1 MLYVN
6 GQAISPEHIAA
17 EQVRL
22 RPEYERCFAQM
33 ESEAKQRQLE
43 DWARENII
51 EAVLLRQAAR
61 QQMVID
67 PQQSNEAYQR
77 IVSEKGGAE
86 KWNLFLAEQSLTEQQ
101 ARQDIDSELQTQM
114 LIQKIES
121 SAAKPG
127 EKQIRQFYHKHVDR
141 FTVPQMFRASH
152 IVKHPSQ
159 TVSKEEQKRHLEGV
173 LSRLKEGEDFSALA
187 SQFSDCPERGGDL
200 GCFVQ
205 GQMVDAFEAAVL
217 TLEPG
222 QVSDI
227 FETEFGL
234 HIAKLTD
241 KRPPR
246 PCPIEQVCQVIEE
259 ELSREHK
266 QKAME
271 LFLDSLRSKAVI
283 EEK

>member
-6 GQAISPEHIAA
+6 GQQISPEQIAA
-17 EQVRL
+17 EKERL
-22 RPEYERCFAQM
+22 RPEYERCFSQM
-33 ESEAKQRQLE
+33 EPQAREQQLE
-43 DWARENII
+43 DWAKENII
-51 EAVLLRQAAR
+51 EAVILRQAAS
-61 QQMVID
+61 QQVALD
-67 PQQSNEAYQR
+67 PQQSNEAYER
-77 IVSEKGGAE
+77 FVAEKGGAE
-86 KWNLFLAEQSLTEQQ
+86 KWHLFLAEHSLTEQQ
-101 ARQDIDSELQTQM
+101 VRQDIESQLQTQM
-114 LIQKIES
+114 LVQKIES
-121 SAAKPG
+121 GAAKPG
-127 EKQIRQFYHKHVDR
+127 EKQIRQFYQKHVER

-152 IVKHPSQ
+152 IVKHPSPS
-159 TVSKEEQKRHLEGV
+159 VSKEEQKSQLEGI
-173 LSRLKEGEDFSALA
+173 LSRLNQGEDFSALA

-222 QVSDI
+222 QMSGI

-246 PCPIEQVCQVIEE
+246 PCPMEQVRQVIED
-259 ELSREHK
+259 ELSHEQK

-271 LFLDSLRSKAVI
+271 VFLDSQRAEAVI